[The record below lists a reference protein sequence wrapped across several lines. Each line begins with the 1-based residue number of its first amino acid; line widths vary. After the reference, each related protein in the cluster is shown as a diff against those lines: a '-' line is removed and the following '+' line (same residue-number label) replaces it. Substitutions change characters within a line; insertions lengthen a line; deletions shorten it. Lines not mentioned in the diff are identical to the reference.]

1 MARYFPSFL
10 PGEPTFHKKRLGVL
24 KSVTIDGSI
33 ESCNVCLEEPL
44 AEKRLLKKLNCS
56 VSLVFDA
63 MYFILKIASFRLLKS
78 PSL

>member
-1 MARYFPSFL
+1 MSQ
-10 PGEPTFHKKRLGVL
+10 TFHKTWLGVL

-33 ESCNVCLEEPL
+33 ESYNVSLEEPL
-44 AEKRLLKKLNCS
+44 TEKRLLKKLNCS